1 MTSFATLLKANDSVI
16 CPVRLT
22 TEYYKQLGLRMG
34 YAAGDERHLCC
45 RIRKSK
51 GVWKAAT
58 GAPASL
64 SKAREELK
72 ALLQQTGLG
81 DKGITDKSFKML
93 GVTNMMAAGA
103 TAEEV
108 ALRGR
113 WRSTAMLL
121 RHKHNSTEYKLSI
134 SQKIPF

>member
-34 YAAGDERHLCC
+34 DAAGDERHLCC

-72 ALLQQTGLG
+72 ALLQQTYLTLPTL
-81 DKGITDKSFKML
+81 I
-93 GVTNMMAAGA
+93 
-103 TAEEV
+103 
-108 ALRGR
+108 LRG
-113 WRSTAMLL
+113 
-121 RHKHNSTEYKLSI
+121 
-134 SQKIPF
+134 PFGPQEGYQSFS